1 MTSKPQPRRG
11 ARVLGLIAADHFFSH
26 FYYLVLPPL
35 FPLLTEIY
43 GVGYTEL
50 GIGLMAMSLGNTLT
64 AAPVGVLVDRY
75 GARTL
80 LIGGLALAGLCY
92 ILIPLFPTYGALVT
106 FMTLIG
112 VANSVFHPANYVI
125 LDAIIPN
132 AKVGRA
138 FSVHSFG
145 GYLGTA
151 AAPATVV
158 FLEVHSNWQ
167 TALVVSGTAGVIMAG
182 VLLACAHHLP
192 DVHQTSRRHGEES
205 AERRPGAMQVL
216 FSAPVLLGLMF
227 FAVLAFA
234 EIGIS
239 DFGVSSIHLI
249 YTVPLTSATIALS
262 AFLFAAPVGV
272 LLGGWLADVF
282 RRHDIVAAV
291 CMTAFAVC
299 LAASALLNPTWAV
312 LIVLFAVAG
321 LASGLVAPSRDLMIR
336 SVTPP
341 GDMGKVFG
349 FVSAGFNLGGLLA
362 PPFFGYLL
370 DHSDP
375 RIVFTLAAIF
385 GVFAALVALATGR
398 VGARTRV
405 APVVG

>member
-272 LLGGWLADVF
+272 LLGGWLADAF

-291 CMTAFAVC
+291 CMTVFAVC

>member
-1 MTSKPQPRRG
+1 MTSKPPPRRG
-11 ARVLGLIAADHFFSH
+11 ARVLGLIACDHFFSH

-35 FPLLTEIY
+35 FPLLTEVY

-75 GARTL
+75 GARTP

-92 ILIPLFPTYGALVT
+92 ILIPLFPAYGALVI

-112 VANSVFHPANYVI
+112 VANSVFHPANYAI
-125 LDAIIPN
+125 LDAIIPD

-151 AAPATVV
+151 AAPATVI
-158 FLEVHSNWQ
+158 FLEAHSNWQ
-167 TALVVSGTAGVIMAG
+167 TALVVSGAAGLVMAG
-182 VLLACAHHLP
+182 VLLAFARDLP
-192 DVHQTSRRHGEES
+192 DVHHASRRHGEERDR
-205 AERRPGAMQVL
+205 RRPGAMQVL
-216 FSAPVLLGLMF
+216 FSAPVLLGLAF

-249 YTVPLTSATIALS
+249 YGVPLTLATIALS
-262 AFLFAAPVGV
+262 AYLFAAPVGV
-272 LLGGWLADVF
+272 LLGGWLADAF
-282 RRHDIVAAV
+282 RRHDIVTAV
-291 CMTAFAVC
+291 SMTVFAVC
-299 LAASALLNPTWAV
+299 LAVSALLKPAWPV
-312 LIVLFAVAG
+312 LLVLFAVAG

-341 GDMGKVFG
+341 GDIGKVFG

-375 RIVFTLAAIF
+375 RIVFSLAAVF

-398 VGARTRV
+398 AGARTRV
-405 APVVG
+405 ASAAG

>member
-1 MTSKPQPRRG
+1 MRAQSAGP
-11 ARVLGLIAADHFFSH
+11 ARCKVL
-26 FYYLVLPPL
+26 
-35 FPLLTEIY
+35 
-43 GVGYTEL
+43 
-50 GIGLMAMSLGNTLT
+50 
-64 AAPVGVLVDRY
+64 
-75 GARTL
+75 
-80 LIGGLALAGLCY
+80 C
-92 ILIPLFPTYGALVT
+92 
-106 FMTLIG
+106 
-112 VANSVFHPANYVI
+112 
-125 LDAIIPN
+125 
-132 AKVGRA
+132 
-138 FSVHSFG
+138 
-145 GYLGTA
+145 
-151 AAPATVV
+151 
-158 FLEVHSNWQ
+158 
-167 TALVVSGTAGVIMAG
+167 
-182 VLLACAHHLP
+182 
-192 DVHQTSRRHGEES
+192 
-205 AERRPGAMQVL
+205 
-216 FSAPVLLGLMF
+216 SAPVLLGLMF

-239 DFGVSSIHLI
+239 DFGVSSIHLL

-272 LLGGWLADVF
+272 LLGGWLADAF
-282 RRHDIVAAV
+282 RRHDMVAAV
-291 CMTAFAVC
+291 CMTVFAVC
-299 LAASALLNPTWAV
+299 LAAIALLNPTWAV

-398 VGARTRV
+398 AGARTRF

>member
-1 MTSKPQPRRG
+1 MTSKPQRRRG
-11 ARVLGLIAADHFFSH
+11 TRVLALIACDHFFSH
-26 FYYLVLPPL
+26 FYFLVLPPL

-64 AAPVGVLVDRY
+64 AAPVGVLVDRF
-75 GARTL
+75 GARTP

-92 ILIPLFPTYGALVT
+92 ILIPLFPTYGALVV
-106 FMTLIG
+106 FMALIG
-112 VANSVFHPANYVI
+112 VANSVFHPANYAI
-125 LDAIIPN
+125 LDAIIPS
-132 AKVGRA
+132 AKMGRA

-151 AAPATVV
+151 AAPATVI
-158 FLEVHSNWQ
+158 FLEAHSNWQ
-167 TALVVSGTAGVIMAG
+167 TALVVSGAAGVIMAG
-182 VLLACAHHLP
+182 VLLAFARHIP
-192 DVHQTSRRHGEES
+192 DVHQSARRRGEES
-205 AERRPGAMQVL
+205 AGRRPGAMQVL
-216 FSAPVLLGLMF
+216 FSAPVLLGLVF

-239 DFGVSSIHLI
+239 DFGVSSIHLV
-249 YTVPLTSATIALS
+249 YSVPLTSATIALS
-262 AFLFAAPVGV
+262 AYLFAAPAGV
-272 LLGGWLADVF
+272 LLGGWLADSF
-282 RRHDIVAAV
+282 RRHDVVSAV
-291 CMTAFAVC
+291 CMTVFAVC

-321 LASGLVAPSRDLMIR
+321 LASGLVAPARDLMIR

-349 FVSAGFNLGGLLA
+349 FVATGFNLGGLLA

-375 RIVFTLAAIF
+375 RIVFALAAVF

-398 VGARTRV
+398 SGARTKA
-405 APVVG
+405 APAVG

>member
-1 MTSKPQPRRG
+1 MSGSTRPRG
-11 ARVLGLIAADHFFSH
+11 AAGVLGLISADHFFSH

-35 FPLLTEIY
+35 FPLLTEVY

-80 LIGGLALAGLCY
+80 LIGGLALAGLCHV
-92 ILIPLFPTYGALVT
+92 LIPLFPTFGALVF
-106 FMTLIG
+106 FMTLVGI
-112 VANSVFHPANYVI
+112 ANSVFHPANYAI
-125 LDAIIPN
+125 LDAVIPDR
-132 AKVGRA
+132 KVGRA
-138 FSVHSFG
+138 FSVHTFG

-151 AAPATVV
+151 AAPATVIL
-158 FLEVHSNWQ
+158 LEAYSDWQ
-167 TALVVSGTAGVIMAG
+167 TAVMVSGAAGLLMAG
-182 VLLACAHHLP
+182 VLLVCARHIP
-192 DVHQTSRRHGEES
+192 DVRQVSNRH
-205 AERRPGAMQVL
+205 AEVGDRRRPGAMQVL
-216 FSAPVLLGLMF
+216 FSGPVLLGLVF

-239 DFGVSSIHLI
+239 DFGVSSIHLV
-249 YTVPLTSATIALS
+249 YSVPLTAATLALS
-262 AFLFAAPVGV
+262 AYLFAAPVGV
-272 LLGGWLADVF
+272 LMGGWLADAF
-282 RRHDIVAAV
+282 PRHDIVAAV
-291 CMTAFAVC
+291 CMTVFAVC
-299 LAASALLNPTWAV
+299 LAASALLQPTWAV
-312 LIVLFAVAG
+312 LIALLAVAG
-321 LASGLVAPSRDLMIR
+321 LVSGLVAPSRDLIIR

-375 RIVFTLAAIF
+375 RIVFAFAAVF
-385 GVFAALVALATGR
+385 GVVAALVALATGR
-398 VGARTRV
+398 GVRTRV
-405 APVVG
+405 ASAAG